1 MDFKQEKNI
10 LSTEETANM
19 LGVSVDTLRR
29 WDKAGTFIPDARTQ
43 GGHRKYTLSQID
55 EYLSNIISKG
65 KAWAKNGGVVS
76 SEYLCERS
84 NIFQARLDRE
94 SKELFARAEYAEIAP
109 MIMAVAGEIG
119 DNSFAHNIGNWP
131 DTPGVF
137 LGFDAM
143 RNIIVLADR
152 GRGVQK
158 TLQRVRP
165 ELTNDHDALFVA
177 FTEVV
182 SGRAPEA
189 RGNGLKFVRKAT
201 QKYPI
206 GVFFQSGNAETT
218 LEPGREEFTISKSS
232 ERIPGCFAIINF

>member
-10 LSTEETANM
+10 LSAEETAIM
-19 LGVSVDTLRR
+19 LGISVDTLRR

-43 GGHRKYTLSQID
+43 GGHRKYTRTQIE
-55 EYLSNIISKG
+55 EYLSNIVSKG

-76 SEYLCERS
+76 SDYLCEQS
-84 NIFQARLDRE
+84 NIFQVRLDRVG
-94 SKELFARAEYAEIAP
+94 KELFARVGYTEIAP
-109 MIMAVAGEIG
+109 MIIAVAGEIG

-131 DTPGVF
+131 DTHGIF
-137 LGFDAM
+137 FGFDAV

-189 RGNGLKFVRKAT
+189 RGNGLKFVRKAA
-201 QKYPI
+201 QKYPMRI
-206 GVFFQSGNAETT
+206 FFQSGDAETT
-218 LEPGREEFTISKSS
+218 LEPNREEFTISKSKES
-232 ERIPGCFAIINF
+232 IPGCFALINF